1 MDINKI
7 IIGPL
12 LTEKGAVLTESLN
25 KYLFKV
31 EKGSNKIQI
40 KKAVESRF
48 NVKVKKVAIVNVK
61 GKLKSMSVKSSA
73 RTIRTEGRRS
83 SYKKTIITLKDGYT
97 IDLLGGDTDS

>member
-61 GKLKSMSVKSSA
+61 GKLKSMSVKSSG
-73 RTIRTEGRRS
+73 RTIRTEGKKS
-83 SYKKTIITLKDGYT
+83 SWKKAIVTLGKDSS
-97 IDLLGGDTDS
+97 IDLTNMEF